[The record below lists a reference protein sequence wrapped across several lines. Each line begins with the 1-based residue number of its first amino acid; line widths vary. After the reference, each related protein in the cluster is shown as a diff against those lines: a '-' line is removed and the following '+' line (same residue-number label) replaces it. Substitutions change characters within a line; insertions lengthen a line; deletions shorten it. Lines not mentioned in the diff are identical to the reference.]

1 MTNEMK
7 LLMALCDALGFE
19 VDTVEDIKHLYK
31 REDCLLTGEPM
42 IGVMPSSI
50 INVTDYKLT
59 KKSSTIAE
67 IKAIM
72 PSSEANYEIS
82 EREVLSDDEQSK
94 LNKAYVLMFGGK
106 DDIDMLSDADDKCR
120 AQRKSNL
127 SIALL
132 TEFNAGVITL
142 DEYIEK
148 LGSLYS

>member
-59 KKSSTIAE
+59 KRS
-67 IKAIM
+67 KAIM
-72 PSSEANYEIS
+72 TKIDEAREI
-82 EREVLSDDEQSK
+82 ERYQ
-94 LNKAYVLMFGGK
+94 AMTG
-106 DDIDMLSDADDKCR
+106 R
-120 AQRKSNL
+120 
-127 SIALL
+127 
-132 TEFNAGVITL
+132 TL
-142 DEYIEK
+142 
-148 LGSLYS
+148 

>member
-31 REDCLLTGEPM
+31 REDCLLTGAPM
-42 IGVMPSSI
+42 IGAMPSSI

-72 PSSEANYEIS
+72 PSSEASYENI
-82 EREVLSDDEQSK
+82 
-94 LNKAYVLMFGGK
+94 
-106 DDIDMLSDADDKCR
+106 
-120 AQRKSNL
+120 
-127 SIALL
+127 
-132 TEFNAGVITL
+132 
-142 DEYIEK
+142 
-148 LGSLYS
+148 